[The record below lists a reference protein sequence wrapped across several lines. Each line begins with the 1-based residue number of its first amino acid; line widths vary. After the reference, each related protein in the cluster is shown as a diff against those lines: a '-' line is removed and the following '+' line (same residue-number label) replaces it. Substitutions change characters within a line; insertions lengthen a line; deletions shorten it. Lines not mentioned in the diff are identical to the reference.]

1 MIDLLSIGLI
11 APYVSVI
18 LDIENNFFNFS
29 RIKFFQNFERKNL
42 VITLSVILILIFLLK
57 TILSIFIRWMIT
69 KFAFT
74 QYTNI
79 QVALMTAY
87 QTMNFEDYILRNS
100 SEYKRNIRELS
111 SDCASAIDA
120 YFRVIS
126 ELLIFLTIFL
136 FLIFINFEI
145 VIFLLIFFLPVIFI
159 YEFFLKPI
167 NSRLGKNKIEL
178 SKHIFKI
185 VDSGI
190 NAFKEI
196 KVLSKQ
202 NFFLSSM
209 RSKAKKV
216 IDVELKSSLIKDSP
230 RYVFEFIII
239 APTLLFIIYLFF
251 ADSFNATE
259 YIPIISV
266 FLFAAL
272 RILPSI
278 AIIVNA
284 RGRLSYA
291 AQAINVVVSDLEKN
305 KSNLEIQNNLNSPSN
320 LDLDNFSEI
329 SLENINFKYQNSD
342 KTVFKNL
349 NIKIKENDCIGI
361 MGESGAGK
369 TTLIHILLGLI
380 KPQTGI
386 IKLNGKKIDLTE
398 TMKSFSAYLPQDP
411 IILDDT
417 IENNISLEQDEH
429 KIDSERFQDS
439 IKKANLTDVIDNL
452 PNGKKTLIGENG
464 VRLSGGQS
472 RRVAIARTFYHR
484 KKIIIMDEAVNS
496 LDKKTEALVTEQIK
510 DLKGK
515 TAIILISHDKN
526 SLKYCDKV
534 LYIKNQGI
542 TQNF

>member
-1 MIDLLSIGLI
+1 M
-11 APYVSVI
+11 
-18 LDIENNFFNFS
+18 
-29 RIKFFQNFERKNL
+29 
-42 VITLSVILILIFLLK
+42 
-57 TILSIFIRWMIT
+57 
-69 KFAFT
+69 
-74 QYTNI
+74 
-79 QVALMTAY
+79 
-87 QTMNFEDYILRNS
+87 
-100 SEYKRNIRELS
+100 
-111 SDCASAIDA
+111 
-120 YFRVIS
+120 
-126 ELLIFLTIFL
+126 
-136 FLIFINFEI
+136 
-145 VIFLLIFFLPVIFI
+145 
-159 YEFFLKPI
+159 
-167 NSRLGKNKIEL
+167 
-178 SKHIFKI
+178 
-185 VDSGI
+185 
-190 NAFKEI
+190 
-196 KVLSKQ
+196 
-202 NFFLSSM
+202 
-209 RSKAKKV
+209 
-216 IDVELKSSLIKDSP
+216 
-230 RYVFEFIII
+230 
-239 APTLLFIIYLFF
+239 
-251 ADSFNATE
+251 
-259 YIPIISV
+259 
-266 FLFAAL
+266 
-272 RILPSI
+272 
-278 AIIVNA
+278 
-284 RGRLSYA
+284 
-291 AQAINVVVSDLEKN
+291 
-305 KSNLEIQNNLNSPSN
+305 EIQNNLNSPSN